1 MGGICGKPW
10 RITRASLD
18 RCGVVAGSRICL
30 DLSLFPPPSLF
41 LFRGGLKATP
51 AQLGGCC
58 WMSEGGVGRGRV
70 RVCLCRSCLCLLNWF
85 PSLSFEFLDSLLL
98 CKPLLLYLLFSLF
111 KAICLHLQGLLKT
124 FKPNF
129 HWTPELL
136 RQLGNNDGFLFHAR
150 AVEGRWE
157 DTLIR
162 RGCVGELLRS
172 CVDKRHWSYLF
183 LCHAK
188 FSSSP
193 LYCKCIRLPWDE

>member
-1 MGGICGKPW
+1 MCITEFNSLYCKTYQYFLLSSGVKFTFHTPSWHEGRLYQHPW
-10 RITRASLD
+10 RRTWVEFVENHDASLD

-129 HWTPELL
+129 H
-136 RQLGNNDGFLFHAR
+136 
-150 AVEGRWE
+150 
-157 DTLIR
+157 
-162 RGCVGELLRS
+162 
-172 CVDKRHWSYLF
+172 
-183 LCHAK
+183 
-188 FSSSP
+188 
-193 LYCKCIRLPWDE
+193 